1 MPTKHGAWRDGARL
15 GTLVGALLIA
25 CVGCDPPAR
34 SERAP
39 GDAPREPV
47 AGVDAADGNARG
59 RAAPVAPDRA
69 SAAPIAT
76 APVVRVGAW
85 NIEWLGVPENRSG
98 PARNKAQKAEDLAD
112 YILAS
117 EVSILGLAEIAISN
131 PGAGDTNDVLTAA
144 FEIIG
149 RKTGQQWTHEL
160 YPARS
165 GRNQLIGLAW
175 DAKRIAAVGDA
186 KPATMPGDPG
196 PGGEPLWSR
205 PPYGR
210 MFSAGRGL
218 TDFVV
223 IMIHMKSNYD
233 GDHSEHRA
241 AEARTLVRDLSGA
254 FADPDVI
261 IIGDSNTPRHTQPAI
276 STIESA
282 GWVDLN
288 ARDEATFWTGGALD
302 RVFLPKTQPEFAARV
317 FHVLRDDY
325 LKSVNLTPREFK
337 IRYSDHYMVITSVA
351 VAADDD

>member
-1 MPTKHGAWRDGARL
+1 MRTNRGSWWGVAHQS
-15 GTLVGALLIA
+15 TLAGALLIA

-34 SERAP
+34 SARAP
-39 GDAPREPV
+39 SEAAPKPV
-47 AGVDAADGNARG
+47 ARVDTAD
-59 RAAPVAPDRA
+59 
-69 SAAPIAT
+69 AT
-76 APVVRVGAW
+76 APVLRVGAW

-98 PARNKAQKAEDLAD
+98 PARNQAQQAEHLAD
-112 YILAS
+112 YVLAS

-131 PGAGDTNDVLTAA
+131 PGAGDTNDTLAAA
-144 FEIIG
+144 FEIIA
-149 RKTGQQWTHEL
+149 RKTGQKWTHEL

-175 DAKRIAAVGDA
+175 DTKRVTPIGDA
-186 KPATMPGDPG
+186 RPATMPDETG

-210 MFSAGRGL
+210 MFSAGRGR

-223 IMIHMKSNYD
+223 IMMHMKSNYG
-233 GDHSEHRA
+233 GDYSEHRA
-241 AEARTLVRDLSGA
+241 GEARTLVRDLKTA

-261 IIGDSNTPRHTQPAI
+261 IIGDSNTPQHTQPAI
-276 STIESA
+276 ATIERA

-288 ARDEATFWTGGALD
+288 ARDQPTFWTGGALD
-302 RVFLPKTQPEFAARV
+302 RAFLPAAQPEFQARV
-317 FHVLRDDY
+317 FRILSDDY

-351 VAADDD
+351 VGADDD